1 MYCPNCGSQNADT
14 SRFCQR
20 CGTALPV
27 ITPIVQP
34 PTPTPLPVTANSR
47 SRSNW
52 WLGLLVILAIAVVG
66 VTAYVVAHQNG
77 LLDAP
82 PTPESNAAVPNSA
95 SPQNLQ
101 PDVPSI
107 TPRPV
112 QSATPRPSVTPP
124 ATDTPTPTPSPTPC
138 PDLSPYGLSE
148 EHMQRLGC
156 PAQGFVASRVVVIQ
170 RFEKGVMVIF
180 AKPSNMFDS
189 RGGALIYALANDG
202 RVWRMSDTYTETSPD
217 PHTWYSCDV
226 QSNDGPEVT
235 GVPWR
240 GFGKAWCAHPEV
252 KAALGKALT
261 GEEGDLTAAFQS
273 YENGRAFKLSDW
285 RGFPGW
291 NKRLIYIAYFPN
303 TEGDYLAGAWEA
315 R

>member
-20 CGTALPV
+20 CGKALPV
-27 ITPIVQP
+27 ITPIVQS
-34 PTPTPLPVTANSR
+34 PTPTPVTTSTR
-47 SRSNW
+47 SRSGW
-52 WLGLLVILAIAVVG
+52 WLGLLVILALAVVG
-66 VTAYVVAHQNG
+66 VTAYVVANQNG
-77 LLDAP
+77 SFDAP
-82 PTPESNAAVPNSA
+82 LTPEPIAAVPNSA
-95 SPQNLQ
+95 SSQNIQ
-101 PDVPSI
+101 PDVPSL

-112 QSATPRPSVTPP
+112 RSATPRPSLTPVP
-124 ATDTPTPTPSPTPC
+124 TDTPTPSPTPC

-170 RFEKGVMVIF
+170 RFEKGTMVIF
-180 AKPSNMFDS
+180 AKPINTFDN

-202 RVWRMSDTYTETSPD
+202 RVWRMSDTYIETSPD
-217 PHTWYSCDV
+217 RRTWYSCDV
-226 QSNDGPEVT
+226 KSNDGPEVT

-273 YENGRAFKLSDW
+273 YENGRAFKVSDW

-291 NKRLIYIAYFPN
+291 NKKRIYIAYFPN
-303 TEGDYLAGAWEA
+303 TAGDYLAGTWEA
-315 R
+315 K

>member
-20 CGTALPV
+20 CGQTLPV
-27 ITPIVQP
+27 ITPIVQS
-34 PTPTPLPVTANSR
+34 PTPTPPVTTSTR
-47 SRSNW
+47 SRSGW
-52 WLGLLVILAIAVVG
+52 WLGLLVILAMAVVG
-66 VTAYVVAHQNG
+66 VTAYVVANQNG
-77 LLDAP
+77 PFGAP
-82 PTPESNAAVPNSA
+82 LTPEPIAAVSNSA
-95 SPQNLQ
+95 PSQDIR

-112 QSATPRPSVTPP
+112 QSATPRPSFTPVP
-124 ATDTPTPTPSPTPC
+124 TDTPTPSPTPC

-148 EHMQRLGC
+148 EHMKRLGC

-180 AKPSNMFDS
+180 AKPINTFDN

-202 RVWRMSDTYTETSPD
+202 RVWRMSDTYIETSPD
-217 PHTWYSCDV
+217 RRTWYSCDV
-226 QSNDGPEVT
+226 KSNDGPEAT

-252 KAALGKALT
+252 KAALGKART

-291 NKRLIYIAYFPN
+291 NKKLIYIAYFPN
-303 TEGDYLAGAWEA
+303 TEGDYLAGTWEA
-315 R
+315 K